1 MLPPGTKPQRAN
13 RQRTGAHRLEPA
25 GAQASGLG
33 RIKALSPPASTSFLH
48 VCVTHDSR
56 YVYIFIRILYKY
68 NYHFHVY
75 NAIHL
80 PVAPDQSSSPAP
92 RSLAGHASGQ
102 IRGQARQGRLNREHW
117 NQISDFSWL
126 IFRIAGVYL
135 PHIMLV

>member
-25 GAQASGLG
+25 GGQASGLG

-80 PVAPDQSSSPAP
+80 PVLLTRTARLHPGPWPAT
-92 RSLAGHASGQ
+92 RQVKFVGKQGKAG
-102 IRGQARQGRLNREHW
+102 
-117 NQISDFSWL
+117 
-126 IFRIAGVYL
+126 
-135 PHIMLV
+135 